1 MQPASLSPTPLGSSS
16 SSPFHLHFQLCH
28 IPERCHLPAVPP
40 SPGSPAALL
49 LSLCPWSCCAAL
61 DGPGCSWALGGS
73 QLWGQ
78 QGELRGCCGGC
89 GGAQMTHTPSSPSL
103 FPAGALKPQLSDSPG
118 TNCSISRAGAWPP
131 PSAAHTDPAGA
142 TQLWRAARA
151 PANYALLCWEAALPG
166 TVPHGCSPAGPHCPD
181 LVPATRSLTAGW
193 GGAALR
199 SWGGPQI
206 APMTPTARHG
216 AAPRCRPRGCVQ
228 SELQWVRWGPESPT
242 LPWSG
247 GPCSWQPP
255 TAGSPPP
262 AALVN
267 VKASGRHC
275 AQPCLPA
282 ASSLQ
287 PLCSGPPV
295 VLLRFPKWDL
305 PSLRG

>member
-1 MQPASLSPTPLGSSS
+1 MQPASLSPTPPGSSS

-28 IPERCHLPAVPP
+28 IPEHCHLPAVPP

-193 GGAALR
+193 GGGSAAVVGRPPNRSHDTNSPPWGSPTVPATWLCAEGAAVGTLGSRVPHAALER
-199 SWGGPQI
+199 RPLQL
-206 APMTPTARHG
+206 
-216 AAPRCRPRGCVQ
+216 AAPR
-228 SELQWVRWGPESPT
+228 
-242 LPWSG
+242 
-247 GPCSWQPP
+247 SWQP
-255 TAGSPPP
+255 
-262 AALVN
+262 AARS
-267 VKASGRHC
+267 SG
-275 AQPCLPA
+275 
-282 ASSLQ
+282 
-287 PLCSGPPV
+287 
-295 VLLRFPKWDL
+295 
-305 PSLRG
+305 

>member
-1 MQPASLSPTPLGSSS
+1 
-16 SSPFHLHFQLCH
+16 
-28 IPERCHLPAVPP
+28 
-40 SPGSPAALL
+40 
-49 LSLCPWSCCAAL
+49 
-61 DGPGCSWALGGS
+61 
-73 QLWGQ
+73 
-78 QGELRGCCGGC
+78 
-89 GGAQMTHTPSSPSL
+89 MTHTPSSPSL

-255 TAGSPPP
+255 AAGSPPP

-282 ASSLQ
+282 ASLPAAPLLGAACCSAPLPKVGSAQ
-287 PLCSGPPV
+287 PSWLKKAARWPEWKRKAPQPAQPGPGHAAGRPWGTVPLCQGQSGQSSAESSSAASRSVRCPHHV
-295 VLLRFPKWDL
+295 MDRSRLCRESSV
-305 PSLRG
+305 PSEG